1 MYLPLLRWICWSC
14 AWLYFLLPCHAQP
27 TDISY
32 PFLRSQAP
40 IPQDFLNLTY
50 DSFIQHLSIPESNK
64 LIQGFYQTNYYQTRE
79 LLSSGKILFHDPA
92 SEYVSRVADILLENQ
107 PELRKKLKFHVLRSS
122 TVNAYTTSNGY
133 ILVNVGLLAHL
144 KNEAQLA
151 YILSHE
157 ISHFVSQDPLKIF
170 LNRQPAY
177 SQGLFKPKDRQVEN
191 SIIEKL
197 NYSKEIEE
205 TADKEGLNIFLESSY
220 APVAAVEIFDLLLD
234 PSSFAPVRIFHPDSV
249 GIDSIN
255 FETDF
260 LEMMESQG
268 LSDGDF
274 ASPLASTHPSP
285 KKRKL
290 LIRRKVKPLFSSSK
304 PYFIQAETLF
314 EDIKARC
321 QLELCSIFL
330 EERKYENA
338 FLWAYRLRPSFSN
351 TSYLDR
357 VTAHAL
363 YGIAEYSNAGKFW
376 DIHEDAAFMRGE
388 NKKVATFFEL
398 LSDESKH
405 VLALLY
411 LYDVWR
417 KEPTL
422 ETQKKLHKLLMAFI
436 QIYFSEDYFQVLK
449 TSPNE
454 LQSDQ
459 QTFRTALS
467 TIWEEKD
474 FYSLIQSL
482 PKSNPSAARPII
494 VNTSAN
500 SQDKAAALQGVH
512 LGLDSLIYID
522 PFFQIQDTRMYNL
535 IDYKKSAQKEIELE
549 VLLQEYS
556 EQVGIHHQVLT
567 PHRISPQD
575 IDTYQNVMALKAYI
589 REKTQH
595 DELDMMSLYYT
606 EMQKMAEDYQTPYF
620 VWTGGLSYTQPR
632 SSKPL
637 ILGAGIIFPPAL
649 PYSLYY
655 ALSPRHDFLFY
666 TFVYHI
672 QEDRPIFIY
681 PRWIKLKPAKDVMH
695 STIYDVISQLK

>member
-1 MYLPLLRWICWSC
+1 
-14 AWLYFLLPCHAQP
+14 
-27 TDISY
+27 
-32 PFLRSQAP
+32 
-40 IPQDFLNLTY
+40 
-50 DSFIQHLSIPESNK
+50 
-64 LIQGFYQTNYYQTRE
+64 
-79 LLSSGKILFHDPA
+79 
-92 SEYVSRVADILLENQ
+92 
-107 PELRKKLKFHVLRSS
+107 
-122 TVNAYTTSNGY
+122 
-133 ILVNVGLLAHL
+133 
-144 KNEAQLA
+144 
-151 YILSHE
+151 
-157 ISHFVSQDPLKIF
+157 
-170 LNRQPAY
+170 
-177 SQGLFKPKDRQVEN
+177 
-191 SIIEKL
+191 
-197 NYSKEIEE
+197 
-205 TADKEGLNIFLESSY
+205 
-220 APVAAVEIFDLLLD
+220 
-234 PSSFAPVRIFHPDSV
+234 
-249 GIDSIN
+249 
-255 FETDF
+255 
-260 LEMMESQG
+260 
-268 LSDGDF
+268 
-274 ASPLASTHPSP
+274 
-285 KKRKL
+285 
-290 LIRRKVKPLFSSSK
+290 
-304 PYFIQAETLF
+304 
-314 EDIKARC
+314 
-321 QLELCSIFL
+321 
-330 EERKYENA
+330 
-338 FLWAYRLRPSFSN
+338 
-351 TSYLDR
+351 
-357 VTAHAL
+357 
-363 YGIAEYSNAGKFW
+363 
-376 DIHEDAAFMRGE
+376 
-388 NKKVATFFEL
+388 
-398 LSDESKH
+398 
-405 VLALLY
+405 
-411 LYDVWR
+411 
-417 KEPTL
+417 
-422 ETQKKLHKLLMAFI
+422 MAFI

-467 TIWEEKD
+467 TVWEEKD

-482 PKSNPSAARPII
+482 PKSNPSASRPII

-500 SQDKAAALQGVH
+500 SQDKATALQGVH

-556 EQVGIHHQVLT
+556 EQVGIHHQVLA